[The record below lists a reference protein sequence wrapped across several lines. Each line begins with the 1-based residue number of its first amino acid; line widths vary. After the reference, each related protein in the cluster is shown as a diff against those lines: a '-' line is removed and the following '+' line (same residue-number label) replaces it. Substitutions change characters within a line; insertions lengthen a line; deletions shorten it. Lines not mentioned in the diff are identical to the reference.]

1 MQSAAFPTDQ
11 ISKPNPKPKTALIT
25 ILLLFE
31 SGQQQQL
38 NMGDRV
44 KTAPTGNCKF
54 AIPKKGRLY
63 EKVEELL
70 KGSGIDYHRAERLD
84 VALCVG
90 LPITLVF
97 LPAADIA
104 KYVGEGNVDLGIT
117 GYDVIQESN
126 VNVEHVMTLGFG
138 KCKLCVQALIAN
150 NVTDV
155 SSLAGGR
162 IVTSFPFL
170 TEKFFRPYDLVKGV
184 KTHIIEVSGS
194 VEAACGLGL
203 ADAVV
208 DLVETGTTMKVRNTI
223 SIFFTSLNDFI

>member
-1 MQSAAFPTDQ
+1 M
-11 ISKPNPKPKTALIT
+11 IT
-25 ILLLFE
+25 
-31 SGQQQQL
+31 SGA
-38 NMGDRV
+38 N
-44 KTAPTGNCKF
+44 APSGNCKF

-63 EKVEELL
+63 EKAAALL
-70 KGSGIDYHRAERLD
+70 KGSGFDYHREERLD
-84 VALCVG
+84 IALCAG

-126 VNVEHVMTLGFG
+126 VTVEHVMTLGFG
-138 KCKLCVQALIAN
+138 KCKLCVQAPVTN

-155 SSLAGGR
+155 STLAGGR

-170 TEKFFRPYDLVKGV
+170 TEKFFRPYDEAKGV
-184 KTHIIEVSGS
+184 KTHITEVSGS

-208 DLVETGTTMKVRNTI
+208 DLVETGTTMKVNRVG
-223 SIFFTSLNDFI
+223 